1 MTQVVNVAK
10 QFLLQLGVADRGDRD
25 VLVNGPD
32 VAEEAGGEVGDVGGD
47 LLDHVPPAEEFD
59 RNAFYHHKRE
69 RSSVRSFR
77 RHSLT
82 GMLQIVLFVSL

>member
-32 VAEEAGGEVGDVGGD
+32 VAEEPGGEVGDVGGD

-59 RNAFYHHKRE
+59 RNAFYHKRE